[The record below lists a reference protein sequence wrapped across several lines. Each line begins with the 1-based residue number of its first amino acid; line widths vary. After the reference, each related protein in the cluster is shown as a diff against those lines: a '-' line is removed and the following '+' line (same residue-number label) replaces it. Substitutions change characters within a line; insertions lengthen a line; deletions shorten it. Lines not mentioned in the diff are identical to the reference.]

1 MDQKFIDE
9 MIKAHNDYRSL
20 HQVGESVSLDQVGES
35 VSLHQVGESVLQ
47 SNGHYI
53 IGPYIIIG

>member
-1 MDQKFIDE
+1 MFWLFLLKEVKMDQKFIDE

-20 HQVGESVSLDQVGES
+20 HQVEK
-35 VSLHQVGESVLQ
+35 SVLQ